1 MPLPLIGLTT
11 YNDKNQYG
19 FPIAAL
25 MHKYILAV
33 SEAGGTPVLIPSGL
47 TEEARLSLLERL
59 DGILFTGGGDIAI
72 QAFGGEP
79 HPRLAS
85 VDPARDTLE
94 LALLQAAASDGK
106 PFLGICRGFQLV
118 NVALGGTLYTDL
130 ADQMPGALKHDYYP
144 DRPRD
149 YRAHQVKV
157 DEGSRLGQILGEPV
171 IDVNSMHHQGAKD
184 LAAALK
190 PVACAPDGLVEAVEL
205 PGHPFGLAVQ
215 WHPEWLTEYEHARRL
230 FRAFVATAENV
241 KRKT

>member
-59 DGILFTGGGDIAI
+59 DGILFTGGGDIATET
-72 QAFGGEP
+72 FGGEP
-79 HPRLAS
+79 HPSLVS

-215 WHPEWLTEYEHARRL
+215 WHPEWLTDQPAIRRL
-230 FRAFVATAENV
+230 FEAFVEACSVE
-241 KRKT
+241 RDE